1 MILQS
6 PNSIKTLQ
14 TNLARDLVNFENS
27 KLTKEQMK
35 LLEEAYEATY
45 NLLNQLHH
53 VDKSVDTPE

>member
-53 VDKSVDTPE
+53 VDKPVDTTE

>member
-1 MILQS
+1 MDI
-6 PNSIKTLQ
+6 IKTLQ

-53 VDKSVDTPE
+53 VDKPVDTTE